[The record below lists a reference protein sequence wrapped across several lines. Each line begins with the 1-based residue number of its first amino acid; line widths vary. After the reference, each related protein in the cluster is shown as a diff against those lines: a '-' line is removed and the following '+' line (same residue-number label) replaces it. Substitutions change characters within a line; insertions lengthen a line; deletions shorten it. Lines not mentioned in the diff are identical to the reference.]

1 MSGPSVARRRLGR
14 AAAALLATGL
24 AGAAR
29 AEGLTLRL
37 EPTWGSTK
45 TFTTDPSG
53 HTDVVEQRSI
63 DQRYRLTFDRQ
74 LWPDLRASAG
84 GLLDWA
90 QVDGT
95 TPQGPTALDAK
106 TWTGYGRLALTGDV
120 LTGGAAY
127 DRREDTTDLRVMG
140 APLTAPALVRES
152 WSGTLDWKPDGLPA
166 ANLRVGRAHTFDA
179 GGGRGTDLTEDEA
192 VLRLSDRPTGGLYLE
207 YLGRWSHP
215 QDAITGTDTQQLAQ
229 TGRVTY
235 GRKVL
240 GDRGAVFLG
249 YSLQHNMART
259 TSVGVG
265 GQVETLVYPNGG
277 LSIVE
282 PMPPLPE
289 RQTLSPNPA
298 LIDGNFSGSAGL
310 DLGTASSGPSDGRN
324 RDMGVSFPNA
334 QTEVNELGITVDVPL
349 PSGIWE
355 RFTWTVWQS
364 DDNVSWTSVAPD
376 GAPQFDPFQ
385 NRFELRIQPTKARY
399 LKAVTTPLGAA
410 VTNDPRFASIHVT
423 EVQALVVVPA
433 AEARGTRSS
442 LAGNFDG
449 SARVLLVRSL
459 NLTYDLALQA
469 THDPAGATFTLV
481 NGLALSRR
489 PNRITNFTARVDR
502 SDSED
507 QTGHVGQFRLMSSVA
522 VDPLPTIGAA
532 LTYSGQAT
540 QRSTGWSTLNALT
553 LVNRLD
559 PYQGVSFAANAT
571 VSLIQP
577 ESGGQTLSRLTG
589 ASVTLNPHPKLA
601 FTGTYAYTVTD
612 VEGGPAAAPPHSE
625 QQRVEG
631 TVSVSPIPAFFGTG
645 SLARVYASD
654 RPPATLT
661 NFALNVSPFP
671 GGDLLVR
678 AQYNETLDTGSQ
690 QKIRLLGPS
699 LRWNARRGAW
709 LDLSY
714 TYSETRSPVLDTSW
728 RALFASFVL
737 TLG

>member
-1 MSGPSVARRRLGR
+1 MSAPGSTRARLAR
-14 AAAALLATGL
+14 AAAALLATGV
-24 AGAAR
+24 AAAAR

-37 EPTWGSTK
+37 EPTWGSTT
-45 TFTTDPSG
+45 TFTTDSTG
-53 HTDVVEQRSI
+53 HTDVVEQRAM

-84 GLLDWA
+84 GVLDWNQA
-90 QVDGT
+90 EGT
-95 TPQGPTALDAK
+95 TPQGPTAIDAK

-140 APLTAPALVRES
+140 APLSAPALVRES
-152 WSGTLDWKPDGLPA
+152 WSATADWKPEGLPT
-166 ANLRVGRAHTFDA
+166 ANLRVARDHTFSA
-179 GGGRGTDLTEDEA
+179 TGGGTDHTQDEA
-192 VLRLSDRPTGGLYLE
+192 VLRLTDRPTSGLYLE

-215 QDAITGTDTQQLAQ
+215 QDAITGTDTQQLAN
-229 TGRVTY
+229 TGRITY
-235 GRKVL
+235 GHAIF
-240 GDRGAVFLG
+240 GDRGSMYLG
-249 YSLQHNMART
+249 YSLQHHVART
-259 TSVGVG
+259 TSAGVG
-265 GQVETLVYPNGG
+265 GDVETLVFPTGG

-282 PMPPLPE
+282 ASPGFPE

-298 LIDGNFSGSAGL
+298 LIDGNFSASAGL
-310 DLGTASSGPSDGRN
+310 DLGTASSGPADGRN

-334 QTEVNELGITVDVPL
+334 QTEVNELAITVDVAL

-355 RFTWTVWQS
+355 RFSWTFWSS
-364 DDNVSWTSVAPD
+364 DDNVTWTKVDPYGAPD
-376 GAPQFDPFQ
+376 FDAFQ
-385 NRFELRIQPTKARY
+385 NRFLLRIVPTRARY
-399 LKAVTTPLGAA
+399 LKAVTVPLSAA

-433 AEARGTRSS
+433 AEARGTSSS

-449 SARVLLVRSL
+449 SARVLLVRDL
-459 NLTYDLALQA
+459 NLAYDLALQA
-469 THDPAGATFTLV
+469 THDPNGQTFTVV
-481 NGLALSRR
+481 NGLSLSRR
-489 PNRITNFTARVDR
+489 PNRITSFSARIDR

-507 QTGHVGQFRLMSSVA
+507 QTGHVGQFRLTSSVG
-522 VDPLPTIGAA
+522 VDPLPTVGAA

-540 QRSTGWSTLNALT
+540 QRVTGWSTTNALT

-559 PYQGVSFAANAT
+559 PYQGVSFGANAT
-571 VSLIQP
+571 VSLLQP
-577 ESGGQTLSRLTG
+577 DSGGHTLTRLVG
-589 ASVTLNPHPKLA
+589 ASVTLTPHPKLG
-601 FTGTYAYTVTD
+601 FTGTYSYTATD
-612 VEGGPAAAPPHSE
+612 VAGGPAAAPPTTE

-631 TVSVSPIPAFFGTG
+631 TVSVTPIPAFFGTG
-645 SLARVYASD
+645 SVARVFTGD
-654 RPPATLT
+654 RPSTLT
-661 NFALNVSPFP
+661 NFALNLSPFP

-678 AQYNETLDTGSQ
+678 AQYNETLDTGAQ
-690 QKIRLLGPS
+690 QKIRLMGPS
-699 LRWNARRGAW
+699 LRWNVRRGSW